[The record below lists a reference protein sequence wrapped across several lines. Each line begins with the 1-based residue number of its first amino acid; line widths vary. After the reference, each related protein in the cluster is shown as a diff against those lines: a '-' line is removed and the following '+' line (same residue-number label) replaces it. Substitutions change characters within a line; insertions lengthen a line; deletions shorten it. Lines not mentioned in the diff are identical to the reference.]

1 MQEIDGAEIRKVTS
15 EVCND
20 TIMVEGF
27 VDLTNEQEA
36 KKKKKKDKEMKELK
50 DIKRRKWLL

>member
-27 VDLTNEQEA
+27 VDLTNEQET

-50 DIKRRKWLL
+50 DIKRRK